1 MECSV
6 EDASEKRK
14 KQSGKRVH
22 KMRRSRIA
30 VCVFGVA
37 FIMAKAVSILS

>member
-1 MECSV
+1 MACSV
-6 EDASEKRK
+6 EDASEN
-14 KQSGKRVH
+14 GKCMH

-37 FIMAKAVSILS
+37 FITAKAVSILS